1 VTTRRGPA
9 TPPPGRRGA
18 PGRDSTSRP
27 APGRDGGSGRIPPPR
42 RRSAPGASRTGKPS
56 RPRPPAEPDAKRP
69 ERRPPEVRRV
79 PVRGTGRGGPPPRR
93 PRKRVVI
100 TRRDPLKRLNVGLLA
115 LAFVLSLFAGRLVQ
129 LQGMQSSSYAEKA
142 RLWSTHTIPLPAVRG
157 DISDADGQKLAM
169 TVEARQI
176 FVDPSLIATNYPT
189 PDRRLWVAQT
199 LASALGLDPATVL
212 KAVNG
217 KGRYVKIGRP
227 VEPSQARM
235 VLALGLHGVNAQAE
249 YRRVYPNGDLAAN
262 LIGFVNAD
270 GQGGA
275 GLEYS
280 LNKLL
285 AGKSG
290 KQTVEFTGTGQEIPL
305 AESKARK
312 PVPGR
317 SVRLTILRDLQYKAQ
332 TAIEAQVKATQA
344 QSGTVIVTDP
354 RNGQILAMASTP
366 SYDPNRYGKATTRQL
381 SNPAVEEAFEPGS
394 TSKVVTAAAVMEKG
408 GVTPDTPFV
417 VPYSKRVYDQVLHD
431 SEPHATEKLTFGGV
445 LAKSSNVGT
454 MEASDRVSGQTLY
467 NYMRAFGYGQYSGLK
482 LPGETAGYLNPPGDW
497 SGTQRYT
504 VAYGQGVSVNA
515 LQVASVYSTIANH
528 GVKVTPTLIAGTDD
542 GHGDFTPSPARKGT
556 QVISRSTADELITM
570 LEGVTTKEG
579 TAPRAQI
586 AGYRVAGKT
595 GTAQRINPACHC
607 YKGNDYTASFAGF
620 APAED
625 PQLMVEVVL
634 QEPRL
639 GHYGGDVAAP
649 VFQDVMRFALET
661 RKIPPSGSRSPTI
674 DIYAH

>member
-1 VTTRRGPA
+1 MGI
-9 TPPPGRRGA
+9 
-18 PGRDSTSRP
+18 S
-27 APGRDGGSGRIPPPR
+27 
-42 RRSAPGASRTGKPS
+42 
-56 RPRPPAEPDAKRP
+56 
-69 ERRPPEVRRV
+69 
-79 PVRGTGRGGPPPRR
+79 
-93 PRKRVVI
+93 
-100 TRRDPLKRLNVGLLA
+100 RRDPLKRLNVGLLA

-129 LQGMQSSSYAEKA
+129 LQGMQSASFAKKA
-142 RLWSTHTIPLPAVRG
+142 RLWSTTTIPLPAVRG
-157 DISDADGQKLAM
+157 DISDAEGQKLAM

-176 FVDPSLIATNYPT
+176 FVDPSLIAANYKT
-189 PDRRLWVAQT
+189 PDQRAAVAQT
-199 LASALGLDPATVL
+199 LSSALGLDQATVL

-217 KGRYVKIGRP
+217 KGKFITIGHP

-235 VLALGLHGVNAQAE
+235 VLALGIHGVNAQAV
-249 YRRVYPNGDLAAN
+249 YRREYPNDNLAAN

-280 LNKLL
+280 MNKML
-285 AGKSG
+285 AGRSG

-305 AESKARK
+305 GESNARK

-344 QSGTVIVTDP
+344 QSGTVIVMDP

-366 SYDPNRYGKATTRQL
+366 SYNPNKYGQASSAAL

-394 TSKVVTAAAVMEKG
+394 TSKVITAAAVMEKG
-408 GVTPDTPFV
+408 GVTPDTPFI
-417 VPYSKRVYDQVLHD
+417 VPYSRRVYDQTLHD

-467 NYMRAFGYGQYSGLK
+467 DYMRAFGYGQLSGLK
-482 LPGETAGYLNPPGDW
+482 LPGETAGYLTPPGQW

-528 GVKVTPTLIAGTDD
+528 GVKVTPTMIASVDD
-542 GHGDFTPSPARKGT
+542 GHGDFTPAAVPKGT
-556 QVISRSTADELITM
+556 RVISRSTADQLITM

-579 TAPRAQI
+579 TAPKAQI
-586 AGYRVAGKT
+586 PGYRVAGKT

-607 YKGNDYTASFAGF
+607 YKGDDYTASFVGF

-634 QEPRL
+634 QEPRR

-649 VFQDVMRFALET
+649 VFQDVMRFALAT
-661 RKIPPSGSRSPTI
+661 RKIPPSGSRSPKI